1 MLRVR
6 RRSTIRIIS
15 LLLAAALSGSWLVV
29 PTPAGARSISQAQK
43 AMADLSAALAR
54 QEKRSEISANEYDAD
69 EANLASINGN
79 INTLD
84 ANITDLKVKEAK
96 KRTQVVAT
104 KKKVT
109 VAVVRAFVLGVSQT
123 QFISLFNQNV
133 NKSDAER
140 IYQDE
145 VIGDLGALEAKL
157 QREQSSLEHTV
168 AKVAAQRA
176 RVANQRVKA
185 QQQTYAMQSLLA
197 ANVALENQTQT
208 ELANVTAQYRV
219 QIINYEIAQG
229 VVAAKDHNTAGE
241 EQAVTAASAVGGQ
254 SAANQVIEAEQ
265 AAIATPT
272 IAEVAG
278 TSQGLAAV
286 QYAEGQI
293 GVPYVWGGETP
304 GVGFDCSGLVQWA
317 WGKAGISIP
326 RTTETQY
333 PDMLHV
339 AYTDLQP
346 GDLLFY
352 YNLDGDNEVDHV
364 VMYVGSGPWGVDTTI
379 AAAHTGTDVALA
391 PLFTAGLIGA
401 TRP

>member
-29 PTPAGARSISQAQK
+29 PTPAGARSIGQSQK

-54 QEKRSEISANEYDAD
+54 QEKRSEISANDYDAD

-84 ANITDLKVKEAK
+84 ANITNLKVKEAK
-96 KRTQVVAT
+96 KRTQVDAT
-104 KKKVT
+104 KKKVA

-145 VIGDLGALEAKL
+145 VIGDLDALEAKL
-157 QREQSSLEHTV
+157 QREQSSLKHTV

-176 RVANQRVKA
+176 RVASQRVKA

-197 ANVALENQTQT
+197 ANVALENQTQA
-208 ELANVTAQYRV
+208 ELANVTSQYRV

-229 VVAAKDHNTAGE
+229 VISAKDHNTAGE

-254 SAANQVIEAEQ
+254 TAANQVIEAEQ

-278 TSQGLAAV
+278 TAQGLAAV
-286 QYAEGQI
+286 QYAEDEI
-293 GVPYVWGGETP
+293 GTPYVWGGETP

-333 PDMLHV
+333 PDMLRV

-346 GDLLFY
+346 GDLLY
-352 YNLDGDNEVDHV
+352 YFNLDGDSEVDHV

-401 TRP
+401 SRP

>member
-69 EANLASINGN
+69 EANLASINGD

-96 KRTQVVAT
+96 KRTQVVAM

-145 VIGDLGALEAKL
+145 VIGDLDALEAKL
-157 QREQSSLEHTV
+157 HREQSSLEHTV

-176 RVANQRVKA
+176 RVASQRVKA

-229 VVAAKDHNTAGE
+229 VVAAKGHNTAGE